1 MRRRGP
7 GERGR
12 GEGHEE
18 DSAEA
23 RRDAVEGRGQASQD
37 APEEG
42 EDSGDGGS
50 RGCRIAEGT
59 EGRGAGEGRGH
70 GRTWEG
76 ASVGRA
82 RSPEGL
88 RPGRGGCGCITL
100 RF

>member
-18 DSAEA
+18 DSAET

-37 APEEG
+37 APEES
-42 EDSGDGGS
+42 EDAGDGGK

-70 GRTWEG
+70 WQDLGGGVGGADAESRGLAAGRD
-76 ASVGRA
+76 
-82 RSPEGL
+82 
-88 RPGRGGCGCITL
+88 GCDCITL